1 MISKFPNCKNPEPE
15 WGKSSQS
22 SLYAEKIIGL
32 AAAGIPVVPYVHL
45 VSDKQVLIPDLITNG
60 GIILSKHS
68 SFLSP
73 KRVNR
78 VDLKLIR
85 GFNISEAIYK
95 LAQIVTLADMN
106 NIGLPFDDPLAIYI
120 DPNLIIQPLVLDV
133 DWTSLKGNFSDVQ
146 GNRIAFQIISHFLQ
160 GIKKDFA

>member
-1 MISKFPNCKNPEPE
+1 MGQVISIELICR
-15 WGKSSQS
+15 
-22 SLYAEKIIGL
+22 KIIGL

-160 GIKKDFA
+160 GIKKILPRDNR